1 MLIGTGFSIQYF
13 SYSKLGQAKAE
24 AGQLVWKLLQV
35 HIAPAKSESTQL
47 LHFELDKKRLRL
59 MRRREGCY
67 LLRSNLIAIEPA
79 QLWELYIQLTQ
90 IEQAFR
96 NLKGDLAIRPI
107 YHQLQEH
114 FRGFYHLLLAG
125 DFASPTPHCGLGSD
139 TTRCI

>member
-59 MRRREGCY
+59 MRRRESCY

-79 QLWELYIQLTQ
+79 QLWDLYIQLTQ

-96 NLKGDLAIRPI
+96 NLMAERLRKEALHHA
-107 YHQLQEH
+107 
-114 FRGFYHLLLAG
+114 
-125 DFASPTPHCGLGSD
+125 ASIMPPPLIGAWTHPG
-139 TTRCI
+139 